1 METYISVGKTG
12 KTHGIDGELKFF
24 IEDEFLDD
32 FLDAPAVFLT
42 VAGKQVPFFIES
54 VRGESNL
61 IIKLEEVDSRE
72 VALPLAGAEVFLREQ
87 DVSQGVSAA
96 MPDFAYLEGYTIK
109 DVNAGVIGPIE
120 EVVEFPQQLMA
131 VLTYGGKEILI
142 PLNDQFILKIDE
154 AARRIDME
162 LPEGLLGL

>member
-24 IEDEFLDD
+24 IEDAFLDD

-72 VALPLAGAEVFLREQ
+72 AAL
-87 DVSQGVSAA
+87 
-96 MPDFAYLEGYTIK
+96 
-109 DVNAGVIGPIE
+109 
-120 EVVEFPQQLMA
+120 
-131 VLTYGGKEILI
+131 
-142 PLNDQFILKIDE
+142 
-154 AARRIDME
+154 
-162 LPEGLLGL
+162 